1 MYRALLLPFR
11 RALPSAHSSPRTLFL
26 GAKLTSAT
34 APAVSRR
41 NKTPTNASMAAP
53 APTVAALA
61 VESDEVSYPHFAA
74 FKIHGTG
81 RRKTAVARV
90 GLIEGTGKIF
100 INDSTLE
107 DYFQKQALMIQ
118 V

>member
-1 MYRALLLPFR
+1 
-11 RALPSAHSSPRTLFL
+11 
-26 GAKLTSAT
+26 
-34 APAVSRR
+34 
-41 NKTPTNASMAAP
+41 MAAP

-118 V
+118 VCKGGRVWL

>member
-1 MYRALLLPFR
+1 MYRALFLPFR
-11 RALPSAHSSPRTLFL
+11 RVLPSAHSSPRTLFL
-26 GAKLTSAT
+26 GARLTSAT

-41 NKTPTNASMAAP
+41 NKAPTNASMAAP

-100 INDSTLE
+100 INDLTLE